1 MKKVSLQQEWDKN
14 KPRGHH
20 LSWNGDTLGI
30 IVCSRCSRKWQY
42 AAGQV
47 WRVQIQQKCSG
58 TTEEEDLRR
67 EKLRTALREWQEQQA
82 ADPTPH
88 ELALNEETDL
98 VCCGRCKRSAAART
112 WRANFSAACPGPG
125 GQTEEERR
133 REMKRGKVATA
144 RLTGNTGLFGVGEGA
159 RPPRQATRSGGTHK
173 KPISKSASRKVAAAA
188 SGGSRPPA
196 PAAKSKLQPPQAS
209 RQKTGRQPARGP
221 ADPKKPRGRSAP
233 SAPD

>member
-1 MKKVSLQQEWDKN
+1 MRSGGGAGPASSKEKMSLGPISSSWN
-14 KPRGHH
+14 ACPRCPAHCGVLGEVKEEAGGFAAGVGQNQAGGYH
-20 LSWNGDTLGI
+20 LSWNGDTLGV

-47 WRVQIQQKCSG
+47 WRLQIKQKCSG

-112 WRANFSAACPGPG
+112 WRSRCSPRNF
-125 GQTEEERR
+125 R
-133 REMKRGKVATA
+133 
-144 RLTGNTGLFGVGEGA
+144 
-159 RPPRQATRSGGTHK
+159 
-173 KPISKSASRKVAAAA
+173 
-188 SGGSRPPA
+188 
-196 PAAKSKLQPPQAS
+196 
-209 RQKTGRQPARGP
+209 
-221 ADPKKPRGRSAP
+221 
-233 SAPD
+233 